1 MRTTALREGLTDAEA
16 ALRLARD
23 GPNELPRPPRRSAA
37 RRVLAQ
43 LTDPLVLVLLVVAA
57 VTTAIGDHA
66 DTAVVLLV
74 VLGNTTVGVVQEIR
88 ADRSVEALDRLGAA
102 RARVRRDGAVRTVP
116 AREVVGGDVLAVAA
130 GDVLAAD
137 GTVLWGESLQLDEAA
152 ITGES
157 LPVEAHRPG
166 TEVLSGSV
174 VTRGR
179 GEVLV
184 GATGP
189 SSAMGRIAEGLVRTR
204 SRRTPLQQQLAALGR
219 WLALTA
225 VVACAVVFALG
236 LLRGEPPVL
245 MLVTAL
251 SLAVAAV
258 PESLPVV
265 VTLGLALGARRMA
278 DRHAVARSLPA
289 VETLGAVTLL
299 ATDKTGTLTEG
310 RLRVAETWTEQDL
323 DELARAA
330 VLCNDAPAAPDADA
344 GPGTDPLEAALV
356 DWARSRG
363 IDVAAVRGRHPRRA
377 AVPFDAVHRR
387 MTTWHD
393 SEPDDG
399 PDSGTDRGADATT
412 GGVLVVEKGAP
423 ETVLP
428 PPGLSGVADRARRW
442 AEDAATRGLRVIVVA
457 TGRRSAVPVDADADV
472 PHDLDV
478 LGVLALRDQP
488 REAARDAL
496 AGCHRA
502 GIRTVVLTGDHP
514 GTAATVAAQVGL
526 TGPGGRP
533 ARVAVP
539 DGAGHDGEL
548 LDADVVARCRPERKL
563 DVVAGWQSR
572 GEVVAMTGD
581 GVNDGP
587 ALRRADIGVA
597 MGRRGT
603 EVARQAADLVLA
615 DDDLNTV
622 VAAVD
627 EGRRIHTNVR
637 RFLAYALAGGLA
649 EVLVMLTGP
658 LIGVAL
664 PLLPGQILWINLLT
678 HGLPGVAF
686 GAEPS
691 EPGAMATGPRRPGA
705 SVLAGGLWIGVLVV
719 GAVVAALTVATLVLV
734 GDPEP
739 RSAAFV
745 ALGLAQ
751 LGVAVGLRARRPR
764 GTTPAG
770 PDWLLIAVGGAALAQ
785 VAAVTV
791 APLMALLRATTP
803 TPLGFAAA
811 VGGAVVA
818 GLVARLLARPR
829 VIGEDRP

>member
-1 MRTTALREGLTDAEA
+1 MTSTGTREGLTEAEA
-16 ALRLARD
+16 AIRLDRD
-23 GPNELPRPPRRSAA
+23 GANELPRPPRRSAP
-37 RRVLAQ
+37 RRVVTQLA
-43 LTDPLVLVLLVVAA
+43 DPLVLVLLVVAV
-57 VTTAIGDHA
+57 VTTAIGDLA
-66 DTAVVLLV
+66 DTVVVLLV
-74 VLGNTTVGVVQEIR
+74 VLGNTAVGVVQEIR

-102 RARVRRDGAVRTVP
+102 RARVRRAGSVRMVA
-116 AREVVGGDVLAVAA
+116 AREVVPGDVLVVAA

-157 LPVEAHRPG
+157 MPVESHRRG

-184 GATGP
+184 DATGP
-189 SSAMGRIAEGLVRTR
+189 ASAMGRIAEGLVATR
-204 SRRTPLQQQLAALGR
+204 SRRTPLQRQLALLGR
-219 WLALTA
+219 RLALAT

-245 MLVTAL
+245 MLVAAL

-278 DRHAVARSLPA
+278 ARQAVARSLPA

-310 RLRVAETWTEQDL
+310 RLRVAEVWTDTDQGLE
-323 DELARAA
+323 ELVRAA
-330 VLCNDAPAAPDADA
+330 VLCNDAPVDEPEDS
-344 GPGTDPLEAALV
+344 GPGTDPIDAALL

-363 IDVAAVRGRHPRRA
+363 SDVSDVRRRHPRRGA
-377 AVPFDAVHRR
+377 LPFDAVRRR
-387 MTTWHD
+387 MTTWHED
-393 SEPDDG
+393 AG
-399 PDSGTDRGADATT
+399 PT
-412 GGVLVVEKGAP
+412 LVVGKGAP
-423 ETVLP
+423 EAVLP
-428 PPGLSGVADRARRW
+428 SPGRSARADRARAW
-442 AEDAATRGLRVIVVA
+442 AEDAAARGLRVLVVA
-457 TGRRSAVPVDADADV
+457 LDRRDGPTEGPDAEDG
-472 PHDLDV
+472 LDV
-478 LGVLALRDQP
+478 VGVLGLRDLP
-488 REAARDAL
+488 RAAARDAL
-496 AGCHRA
+496 DGCHRA

-514 GTAATVAAQVGL
+514 GTAATVAAQVGMTAL
-526 TGPGGRP
+526 DGGP
-533 ARVAVP
+533 ARVARA
-539 DGAGHDGEL
+539 DEAGDDAEAL

-563 DVVAGWQSR
+563 ELVAGWQAR

-615 DDDLNTV
+615 DDDLGTV
-622 VAAVD
+622 VAAVE
-627 EGRRIHTNVR
+627 EGRRIHANVR
-637 RFLAYALAGGLA
+637 RFLGYALAGGLA

-686 GAEPS
+686 GTEPA
-691 EPGAMATGPRRPGA
+691 EPGAMGHRPRRPGT
-705 SVLAGGLWIGVLVV
+705 SVLAGGLWLAVLVV
-719 GAVVAALTVATLVLV
+719 GAAVAALTVGALLLA
-734 GDPEP
+734 GDRDP
-739 RSAAFV
+739 RTAAFLT
-745 ALGLAQ
+745 LGLAQ
-751 LGVAVGLRARRPR
+751 LGVALGLRAHRPR
-764 GTTPAG
+764 GARVPG
-770 PDWLLIAVGGAALAQ
+770 PDWLLIAVAGAVVAQ
-785 VAAVTV
+785 LAAVTV
-791 APLMALLRATTP
+791 PPLMTLLRTTP
-803 TPLGFAAA
+803 PGPVDVVAAVAAA
-811 VGGAVVA
+811 VLA
-818 GLVARLLARPR
+818 GLLARWFARPR
-829 VIGEDRP
+829 VAEKE

>member
-1 MRTTALREGLTDAEA
+1 MTTIASREGLTDAEA
-16 ALRLARD
+16 AVRLVRE

-102 RARVRRDGAVRTVP
+102 RARVRREGTVRTVP
-116 AREVVGGDVLAVAA
+116 AREVVPGDVLAVAA

-184 GATGP
+184 GSTGP

-204 SRRTPLQQQLAALGR
+204 SRRTPLQHQLAALGR
-219 WLALTA
+219 RLALAA

-245 MLVTAL
+245 MLVAAL

-278 DRHAVARSLPA
+278 ERHAVARSLPA

-310 RLRVAETWTEQDL
+310 RLRVAETWPEQDL

-330 VLCNDAPAAPDADA
+330 VLCNDAPAVPDADA

-363 IDVAAVRGRHPRRA
+363 VDVAAVRAHHPRRG
-377 AVPFDAVHRR
+377 AVPFDAVRRR

-393 SEPDDG
+393 GGSDGGDD
-399 PDSGTDRGADATT
+399 A
-412 GGVLVVEKGAP
+412 VLVVDKGAP

-428 PPGLSGVADRARRW
+428 PPGTSERADHARRW

-457 TGRRSAVPVDADADV
+457 TGRRADVPGDGDEDADV
-472 PHDLDV
+472 GQGLDV
-478 LGVLALRDQP
+478 LGVLALRDLP

-539 DGAGHDGEL
+539 DGAGHDGDL

-563 DVVAGWQSR
+563 DLVAGWQSR
-572 GEVVAMTGD
+572 GQVVAMTGD

-649 EVLVMLTGP
+649 EVLVMLAGP
-658 LIGVAL
+658 VIGVAL

-686 GAEPS
+686 GTEPS

-705 SVLAGGLWIGVLVV
+705 SVLAGGLWVGVLVV
-719 GAVVAALTVATLVLV
+719 GAVVAALTVAVLVLV

-745 ALGLAQ
+745 TLGLAQ

-764 GTTPAG
+764 GTTSPG

-791 APLMALLRATTP
+791 APLMALLRTTTP

-811 VGGAVVA
+811 GAAAVVA

-829 VIGEDRP
+829 VIGEERP

>member
-1 MRTTALREGLTDAEA
+1 MTRIGTREGLTDAQA
-16 ALRLARD
+16 AIRFVQD

-37 RRVLAQ
+37 RRIVTQLA
-43 LTDPLVLVLLVVAA
+43 DPLVLVLLVVAV

-74 VLGNTTVGVVQEIR
+74 VLGNTAVGVVQEIR

-102 RARVRRDGAVRTVP
+102 RARVRREGTVRTVP
-116 AREVVGGDVLAVAA
+116 AREVVPGDVLVVAA

-157 LPVEAHRPG
+157 MPVESHRPG

-184 GATGP
+184 AATGP
-189 SSAMGRIAEGLVRTR
+189 ASAMGRIAEGLVATR
-204 SRRTPLQQQLAALGR
+204 SRRTPLQLQLTVLGRRLALAA
-219 WLALTA
+219 A
-225 VVACAVVFALG
+225 VACAVVFALG

-245 MLVTAL
+245 MLVAAL

-278 DRHAVARSLPA
+278 ARQAVARSLPA

-310 RLRVAETWTEQDL
+310 RLRVAEVWTETDR
-323 DELARAA
+323 ELEELVRAA
-330 VLCNDAPAAPDADA
+330 VLCNDAPADEPDDS
-344 GPGTDPLEAALV
+344 GPGTDPIDAALV
-356 DWARSRG
+356 EWARSRG
-363 IDVAAVRGRHPRRA
+363 VDVSEVRRRHPRRGA
-377 AVPFDAVHRR
+377 LPFDAVRRR

-393 SEPDDG
+393 DAG
-399 PDSGTDRGADATT
+399 PT
-412 GGVLVVEKGAP
+412 LVVGKGAP
-423 ETVLP
+423 EALLP
-428 PPGLSGVADRARRW
+428 PPGRSGCADRARAW
-442 AEDAATRGLRVIVVA
+442 AEDAAARGLRVLVVA
-457 TGRRSAVPVDADADV
+457 VDRRDGPPEDPDAEDG
-472 PHDLDV
+472 LDV
-478 LGVLALRDQP
+478 VGVIGLRDLP
-488 REAARDAL
+488 RAAARDAL
-496 AGCHRA
+496 DGCHRA

-514 GTAATVAAQVGL
+514 GTAATVAAQVGM
-526 TGPGGRP
+526 TAVDGGPV
-533 ARVAVP
+533 RVARADEADV
-539 DGAGHDGEL
+539 DGEAL

-563 DVVAGWQSR
+563 ELVAGWQAR

-597 MGRRGT
+597 MGHRGT

-615 DDDLNTV
+615 DDDLGTV
-622 VAAVD
+622 VDAVD
-627 EGRRIHTNVR
+627 EGRRIHSNVR
-637 RFLAYALAGGLA
+637 RFLGYALAGGLA

-686 GAEPS
+686 GTEPA
-691 EPGAMATGPRRPGA
+691 EPGAMGRRPRRPGT
-705 SVLAGGLWIGVLVV
+705 SVLAGGLWLAVLVV
-719 GAVVAALTVATLVLV
+719 GAVVAALTVGTLLLA
-734 GDPEP
+734 GDQDP
-739 RSAAFV
+739 RTAAFLT
-745 ALGLAQ
+745 LGLAQ
-751 LGVAVGLRARRPR
+751 LGVALGLRAHRPR
-764 GTTPAG
+764 GARVPG
-770 PDWLLIAVGGAALAQ
+770 PDWLLIAVA
-785 VAAVTV
+785 
-791 APLMALLRATTP
+791 
-803 TPLGFAAA
+803 
-811 VGGAVVA
+811 GAVVA
-818 GLVARLLARPR
+818 QLAAVTFPPLMTLLRTTPPDWVDLTAAVAAAVLAGLLARWFARPR
-829 VIGEDRP
+829 VAEKE